1 MKQKKHESE
10 DKDKREKI
18 DLVNQSEHLIYETE
32 KNVKE
37 HADKLEE
44 SEKTDL
50 DEKVKALNKAKESG
64 NIDNIKSSMDALNAS
79 WSAVA
84 SKLYDPAK
92 QESNTSEEQTDQDPS
107 KKEKKEGEIEDAD
120 FEVVD

>member
-64 NIDNIKSSMDALNAS
+64 NIDNIRSSMDALNAS